1 MPSFRN
7 SRDQARHAVKKIA
20 DIGTSRHA
28 NRDDGR
34 VRSIRTARNYEQV
47 LSGLTAW
54 LQDNLLGSLRD
65 LDRGTALRYLNER
78 SEQVR
83 QPTLDQ
89 DPQAIQSMLGER
101 LPRVTS
107 ELSSAL
113 SGRAYT
119 GDQLSA
125 IAAAQT
131 GRHSLATEI
140 AAACGLRAHE
150 LLTIRRI
157 EEQQPSG
164 HRTWRPDIHTGRE
177 GRLYV
182 VNGKGG
188 LCRSVLVPSELAD
201 RLEARRL
208 TQELI
213 VIDRGIRYE
222 SRYDIGGGQAW
233 SSSFGSLASECWAG
247 APEHMVAVTAMHRPE
262 WTSFKAMATV
272 IQTHSVSPLRKW
284 AIFGRRLPRCICGEI
299 FR

>member
-1 MPSFRN
+1 MPSFR
-7 SRDQARHAVKKIA
+7 SGRDQARHAVKQLA

-34 VRSIRTARNYEQV
+34 VRSLRTARNYEQA
-47 LSGLTAW
+47 LSGLTSW
-54 LQDNLLGSLRD
+54 LQNNRLGSLRD
-65 LDRGTALRYLNER
+65 LDRDTALRYLGER

-89 DPQAIQSMLGER
+89 DRQAIQALLSEK
-101 LPRVTS
+101 LPRVVS

-119 GDQLSA
+119 GEQLAA

-131 GRHSLATEI
+131 ERHALATEL

-177 GRLYV
+177 GVLYV
-182 VNGKGG
+182 VSGKGG
-188 LCRSVLVPSELAD
+188 LRRTVMISANLAD

-208 TQELI
+208 DQGLI
-213 VIDRGIRYE
+213 VMDRGIRYKAC
-222 SRYDIGGGQAW
+222 YDIGGGQAW
-233 SSSFGSLASECWAG
+233 SSSFGSASRRVLGWSTGAHGCRHSYAQARMDELQSAG
-247 APEHMVAVTAMHRPE
+247 YRYKDALL
-262 WTSFKAMATV
+262 TV
-272 IQTHSVSPLRKW
+272 SQEMGHFRASITEVYLR
-284 AIFGRRLPRCICGEI
+284 
-299 FR
+299 